1 MWMQQANRTEVEKVW
16 VNFTNTDG
24 QTVTAHYPVSKYL
37 YTNAS
42 SVTIATNEAASRFA
56 VHSYTGCE
64 VGNFIGV
71 AYEDVADGDI
81 GVAQVYGYHESLLIA
96 PSGVSGAVTIRAGQ
110 AMAPDVT
117 TIGFNSLQAAFGG
130 HVIALDTIGGG
141 AATGNAAMLSAGV
154 QAAGT
159 GYADH
164 VFIRAM

>member
-37 YTNAS
+37 YTNAG
-42 SVTIATNEAASRFA
+42 SVTVATNEAASRFA
-56 VHSYTGCE
+56 VHSYTGSGN
-64 VGNFIGV
+64 GNFIGV
-71 AYEDVADGDI
+71 AYEDTADGDI

-96 PSGVSGAVTIRAGQ
+96 PIGAGATTIRPGHGLN
-110 AMAPDVT
+110 PDVT
-117 TIGFNSLQAAFGG
+117 TIGFNSIVGRGLNAP
-130 HVIALDTIGGG
+130 VIALDTISGGG
-141 AATGNAAMLSAGV
+141 TTGNTKLLSAAL